1 MEYTFRTIILIAM
14 TLAYNS
20 ASAEVPQVYKDIVEK
35 TITNNP
41 EVQEKLH
48 TYTATIQE
56 QKAGKS
62 NYYPVADIIYRA
74 RSLQGMTSNIGNTEQ
89 PEGQAQF
96 VLSQMLFD
104 GFATPSEVS
113 RLGHMARVRYYELQ
127 SAMQQIAL
135 NITKAYIDVQRN
147 RELVGYAQYNYV
159 IHKQYFDRIEERMTA
174 GVTRKVDLEQASGR
188 LALAEA
194 NLLTEATNLQNV
206 SAQFQRVYGEL
217 PPASLPA
224 IDFSE
229 DKSVLNIGETIK
241 TAYQNNPSFL
251 AAAENILA
259 TEQEVRGQRSGYLPQ
274 IDLKGT
280 ANPYVSTN
288 GENSGLAAD
297 MLEVTASF
305 NLFRGFRDQ
314 ANVARAAENL
324 NRSFDL
330 RDMAC
335 RDVRQ
340 EVSIAQND
348 IVTLKEQVAY
358 RNQHQL
364 AIEKARVAY
373 KNQFDIGQR
382 TLLDLLDTENEYF
395 QARRAYTNTI
405 NDLSFAYARTYAG
418 VGSLINKVGIV
429 REDLPEISQSEG
441 NQNYAICESAGPE
454 MLTMDKNA
462 LLAAAIKAEGKL
474 IPQEETIVLG
484 DTVKPP
490 VEFEAS
496 SARLKPSSFPVLDN
510 AIKVLKEWGD
520 AKVEVAG
527 HTDRRNT
534 SKAAYNLNLSKK
546 RAQAVADYL
555 VKKGIDRSRLVVK
568 GYGFD
573 MPVVENNPKTGNS
586 TNRRVEL
593 VRQK

>member
-1 MEYTFRTIILIAM
+1 M

-48 TYTATIQE
+48 TYTASIQE

-74 RSLQGMTSNIGNTEQ
+74 RSLQSMTSNIGNTEQ

-127 SAMQQIAL
+127 SAMQKIAL

-206 SAQFQRVYGEL
+206 SAQFQRVYGDL

-330 RDMAC
+330 RDMA
-335 RDVRQ
+335 
-340 EVSIAQND
+340 
-348 IVTLKEQVAY
+348 
-358 RNQHQL
+358 
-364 AIEKARVAY
+364 
-373 KNQFDIGQR
+373 
-382 TLLDLLDTENEYF
+382 
-395 QARRAYTNTI
+395 
-405 NDLSFAYARTYAG
+405 
-418 VGSLINKVGIV
+418 
-429 REDLPEISQSEG
+429 
-441 NQNYAICESAGPE
+441 
-454 MLTMDKNA
+454 
-462 LLAAAIKAEGKL
+462 
-474 IPQEETIVLG
+474 
-484 DTVKPP
+484 
-490 VEFEAS
+490 
-496 SARLKPSSFPVLDN
+496 
-510 AIKVLKEWGD
+510 
-520 AKVEVAG
+520 
-527 HTDRRNT
+527 DRK
-534 SKAAYNLNLSKK
+534 S
-546 RAQAVADYL
+546 
-555 VKKGIDRSRLVVK
+555 VV
-568 GYGFD
+568 
-573 MPVVENNPKTGNS
+573 
-586 TNRRVEL
+586 
-593 VRQK
+593 